1 MAAPDVT
8 IHPTATVDP
17 RAQLEGG
24 VFVGPYCLVGPGAVL
39 RRNVRLEGYVVV
51 DGLTTIG
58 EGSRFSHHVVIGT
71 EPQDVAYAGEETRVE
86 IGAGNVFREFV
97 TVHRG
102 TVKGG
107 GLTRIG
113 DRNYVM
119 ALAHIGHDCWLG
131 NQVIL
136 TQGATLGGHCVV
148 EDGANLSGFVGV
160 HQYCRIGRYAMIG
173 GFSVLTQDVAPF
185 SKVVGA
191 RPPRYCGLNLIGL
204 RRAGFSQERLKAL
217 KQIVKILFYSEL
229 NTGQALERL
238 TAEFPSNE
246 DCQELVR
253 FIGASKRGIV
263 KKVSGPCDLESD

>member
-1 MAAPDVT
+1 MTGPEVT

-17 RAQLEGG
+17 RAQLGSG
-24 VFVGPYCLVGPGAVL
+24 VFIGPYCQVGPGAVL
-39 RRNVRLEGYVVV
+39 HRNVRLEGHVVV
-51 DGLTTIG
+51 VGSTEIG
-58 EGSRFSHHVVIGT
+58 EGSRFSHHSVVGT
-71 EPQDVAYAGEETRVE
+71 EPQDIAYAGEETRVE

-97 TVHRG
+97 TIHRG
-102 TVKGG
+102 TAKGG
-107 GLTRIG
+107 GLTKVG

-119 ALAHIGHDCWLG
+119 ALAHIGHDCRLG
-131 NQVIL
+131 SQIIL

-160 HQYCRIGRYAMIG
+160 HQFCRIGRYAMIG

-185 SKVVGA
+185 SKVAGA
-191 RPPRYCGLNLIGL
+191 RPPKYYGLNLIGL
-204 RRAGFSQERLKAL
+204 RRAGFTQERLKAL

-263 KKVSGPCDLESD
+263 KKVSDQWDLESG